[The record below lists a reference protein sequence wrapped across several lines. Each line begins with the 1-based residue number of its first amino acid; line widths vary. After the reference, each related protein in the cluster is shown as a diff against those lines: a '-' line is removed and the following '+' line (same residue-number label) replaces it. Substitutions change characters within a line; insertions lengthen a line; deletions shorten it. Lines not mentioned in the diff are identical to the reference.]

1 MSDERGNSVGESTLT
16 IKWWGVL
23 VIVLGFFGWM
33 ALSVMGQET
42 RITRME
48 THFSH
53 ITQTLEKVSSLTEE
67 IRADQL
73 RRYQQE
79 LNRR

>member
-1 MSDERGNSVGESTLT
+1 MADERSSGVGESTLT

-23 VIVLGFFGWM
+23 IVLLGLFGWM
-33 ALSVMGQET
+33 ALSVMGQES
-42 RITRME
+42 RITRIE

-53 ITQTLEKVSSLTEE
+53 ISQTLEKMSSLTEE

-73 RRYQQE
+73 RRYRQE
-79 LNRR
+79 AERK

>member
-53 ITQTLEKVSSLTEE
+53 WPRCSSFSWPSSASAICE
-67 IRADQL
+67 
-73 RRYQQE
+73 
-79 LNRR
+79 